1 MIWLYFAHRQLHAL
15 VIHSSLRDRQHSI
28 IHFFIFLMRYILLL
42 ASVLTLSVSAHSW
55 VAKFYQYTLKTKT
68 QVCAIDI
75 AILTSGQV
83 KVEKIC
89 YNLK

>member
-1 MIWLYFAHRQLHAL
+1 MKT
-15 VIHSSLRDRQHSI
+15 I
-28 IHFFIFLMRYILLL
+28 ILL
-42 ASVLTLSVSAHSW
+42 ASVLSLSCFAHSW

-75 AILTSGQV
+75 AILTSGVV